1 MPKNI
6 KPTKRQT
13 ILPNCRF
20 FLLLISYFLLLTS
33 YLIHLPSYLIHL
45 PSSILPLF
53 PIVVL
58 HLDNKDDDATR
69 KSNKVGEEQVDVV
82 DENTLNDEGK
92 AAYGH
97 HDETWQRN
105 AVGVTCTNSLN
116 SLRQIAED
124 KTDAGNPSTKMNKKI
139 FIHSH

>member
-1 MPKNI
+1 MDGQRMC
-6 KPTKRQT
+6 RQRKDRQ
-13 ILPNCRF
+13 NVRMFCRF
-20 FLLLISYFLLLTS
+20 VGSSYFLLLT
-33 YLIHLPSYLIHL
+33 SYLIHL

-97 HDETWQRN
+97 HDETRQRN

-124 KTDAGNPSTKMNKKI
+124 KTDAGNPAAKVNEKF
-139 FIHSH
+139 FIHSY